1 MPLPFPPNRGEVLI
15 CDFQNYMPK
24 GEMVKLRPIIVLS
37 PSIAQR
43 MDIVTVVALSTTQPL
58 TILNYHLEITFDP
71 PYSIKY
77 PSKTMYRTA
86 DLPQKIHRCFSYE
99 GCRALCSCESR
110 NYVGSCES
118 RNYYLTFISQ
128 RCNIYMSLLCESIR
142 LNPHRG
148 RHVRR
153 CTIWTWRFYVNKTRY
168 FEHDRLVM

>member
-77 PSKTMYRTA
+77 PSKTMWLKG
-86 DLPQKIHRCFSYE
+86 DM
-99 GCRALCSCESR
+99 
-110 NYVGSCES
+110 
-118 RNYYLTFISQ
+118 
-128 RCNIYMSLLCESIR
+128 IYTMSLSR
-142 LNPHRG
+142 LSRPHSKNLSTGQRIYPK
-148 RHVRR
+148 RFIDASVMKDVER
-153 CTIWTWRFYVNKTRY
+153 CVLASLGI
-168 FEHDRLVM
+168 M